1 MCPTV
6 RYVFSISFTVP
17 YIPIAKTRGF
27 TAQPDKNAFSK
38 TLNLPGGLTVRYGNV
53 QDKETGYI
61 PFVST
66 VNNRNI
72 KILATSVEA
81 LQGLFQG

>member
-1 MCPTV
+1 M
-6 RYVFSISFTVP
+6 I
-17 YIPIAKTRGF
+17 
-27 TAQPDKNAFSK
+27 KNSK

-81 LQGLFQG
+81 LQGFFQG

>member
-1 MCPTV
+1 MK
-6 RYVFSISFTVP
+6 P
-17 YIPIAKTRGF
+17 YFIKVGYFLIFIFAI
-27 TAQPDKNAFSK
+27 
-38 TLNLPGGLTVRYGNV
+38 LNFLGLKQTEFDV

-81 LQGLFQG
+81 LQGFFQG